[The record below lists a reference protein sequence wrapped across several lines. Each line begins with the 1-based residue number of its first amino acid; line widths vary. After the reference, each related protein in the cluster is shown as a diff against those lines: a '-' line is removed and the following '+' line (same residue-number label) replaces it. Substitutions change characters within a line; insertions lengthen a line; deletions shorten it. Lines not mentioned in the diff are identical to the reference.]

1 MKLLKFYADW
11 CGPCKV
17 QSQIIKNV
25 GDKIT
30 VQIEDVNI
38 DDNLFMAQDF
48 KVRSVPTMILV
59 DNEEKELKRHV
70 GLLKEAE
77 LLEFLKG

>member
-17 QSQIIKNV
+17 QSQIIKNA

-48 KVRSVPTMILV
+48 QVRGVPTMVLV
-59 DNEEKELKRHV
+59 DNEQKEIKRHV
-70 GLLKEAE
+70 GVLKEE
-77 LLEFLKG
+77 DLIEFLKG